1 MRLKRPHRRW
11 RPTPEVG
18 RGATP
23 VAAAAPPAIAYRKP
37 VSSRAQA
44 EEAELRR
51 RLDWLEQHTPG
62 EPVDMEAVIT
72 GMKLELQGISALSFL
87 ARERE
92 SILARDRRLGR
103 AV

>member
-1 MRLKRPHRRW
+1 
-11 RPTPEVG
+11 
-18 RGATP
+18 
-23 VAAAAPPAIAYRKP
+23 
-37 VSSRAQA
+37 
-44 EEAELRR
+44 
-51 RLDWLEQHTPG
+51 
-62 EPVDMEAVIT
+62 MEAVIT